1 MTGGRTTCS
10 LNMEYATLF
19 VVPLVVSG
27 RSSFGHAR
35 ILSEKTLERQIR
47 SLIFAAASFSALRL
61 EEVIRPDRVHK
72 ELSARLTPR
81 EIAVLR
87 WTSTGARTR
96 EVAEALRLG
105 VETVRSHLKNAQ
117 EKLGVRNRP
126 HAVAEALRRNLI
138 P

>member
-1 MTGGRTTCS
+1 MFLKYGIRDAFCCPVGGKWVIIFWSRK
-10 LNMEYATLF
+10 
-19 VVPLVVSG
+19 
-27 RSSFGHAR
+27 
-35 ILSEKTLERQIR
+35 ILSEKILERQIR

-61 EEVIRPDRVHK
+61 EEVTRPGRVHK

-96 EVAEALRLG
+96 EVAEALRIG

-117 EKLGVRNRP
+117 EKLGVRNRA